1 MIKRINLIIATV
13 YSIVL
18 AVVEAL
24 LNWGDWQYAPLWII
38 DYLIVIILLLGVFVY
53 KENQRKVLLLGWS
66 FSSGVMYMALFINL
80 EPSSTL
86 TPLGS
91 NILYSI
97 ALALAVSLIGII
109 LTMIDNQLK

>member
-24 LNWGDWQYAPLWII
+24 LNWGDWQYAPLWIV

-80 EPSSTL
+80 ESSSAL
-86 TPLGS
+86 TRLDS

-97 ALALAVSLIGII
+97 ALALIVSLIGII
-109 LTMIDNQLK
+109 LTMIDN